1 MGGGDQGGHR
11 GGHWD
16 GQVSNVGSLDVT
28 RYTWV
33 YLDVLAFGYTQLNW
47 LYLYVLE
54 QRPEQFARLAIGEFA
69 LSPLVAN
76 PPGGNQ

>member
-1 MGGGDQGGHR
+1 M
-11 GGHWD
+11 
-16 GQVSNVGSLDVT
+16 
-28 RYTWV
+28 Y
-33 YLDVLAFGYTQLNW
+33 VLEFGYTQLYW

-76 PPGGNQ
+76 PPVNQ

>member
-28 RYTWV
+28 RYTWIWI
-33 YLDVLAFGYTQLNW
+33 YW

-76 PPGGNQ
+76 PPGGDQ